1 MKIYKLKKYQK
12 KNNIIFDVK
21 IKRLEDEY
29 TISELFSIPES
40 KNYILEVTGK
50 MYEQSK
56 EDENLLIEVE
66 VKKILNL
73 SFIKGYPF
81 FLDVEKDI
89 VYYLIESKM
98 HETQVLEFKIQP
110 KVVEN
115 LNVQEDIQEE
125 NIQIEEKT
133 SDIRLLSINGQLYQE
148 EKEKTISYMPFTY
161 QMNDE
166 VLGEINVLV
175 YKGLLIEL
183 L

>member
-1 MKIYKLKKYQK
+1 MNLKC
-12 KNNIIFDVK
+12 I
-21 IKRLEDEY
+21 
-29 TISELFSIPES
+29 
-40 KNYILEVTGK
+40 
-50 MYEQSK
+50 
-56 EDENLLIEVE
+56 
-66 VKKILNL
+66 
-73 SFIKGYPF
+73 
-81 FLDVEKDI
+81 
-89 VYYLIESKM
+89 
-98 HETQVLEFKIQP
+98 KIQP

-125 NIQIEEKT
+125 NVQIEEKT